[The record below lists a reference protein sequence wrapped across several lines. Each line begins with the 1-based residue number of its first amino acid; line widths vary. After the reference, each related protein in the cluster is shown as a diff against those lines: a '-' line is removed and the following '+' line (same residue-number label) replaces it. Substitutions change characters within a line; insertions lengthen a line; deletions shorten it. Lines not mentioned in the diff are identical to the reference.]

1 MTPKQK
7 TNNLI
12 LDPHITGCS
21 KCLNKPGL
29 FTNADSVYT
38 TAWLGGWVVFV
49 TSSSLSHNPIFSIPI
64 PSVYF
69 FFFFFLGGG
78 GGGETTIR
86 ISCYLWNSIWSSH
99 GVSQFGHLQRPWRNR
114 QLVLSDPVFSS
125 VSMEIGGWLMSPVQD
140 TEDIHAFTYYPI
152 YFNDGNINHL

>member
-7 TNNLI
+7 TNILI

-38 TAWLGGWVVFV
+38 TAWLSGWVVSV
-49 TSSSLSHNPIFSIPI
+49 TSSNLSHNLIFSSP
-64 PSVYF
+64 
-69 FFFFFLGGG
+69 FLGGKGLGWG
-78 GGGETTIR
+78 GVETTIR
-86 ISCYLWNSIWSSH
+86 ICCYLWNSIWSSH

-140 TEDIHAFTYYPI
+140 TEDIHVFTYYPI